1 MMDNW
6 YLVRLDFGQNVAHFG
21 QVGIGLEE
29 TGDRLPSDSLF
40 SALISTYARI
50 YPEHLGGLL
59 DALNSPNPPFRH
71 SSTFIYFRNQQ
82 NYRYYLP
89 KPLTFPLNYQAHD
102 DLTLTKA
109 YKKLAYLP
117 LEIWQRWYQGTGF
130 SEQDKKDILADA
142 QNRSSS
148 KNKLKQLGLFDYS
161 KTNKKANLPK
171 VSLDRTTQASNFY
184 HTKVV
189 QFQCEFKESESQEP
203 QSEKPKPEKQASLYF
218 LLNFPQVNPELTAQL
233 KTVLYVLA
241 DEGIGGER
249 SSGAGRF
256 TLDWVET
263 LPEAWRS
270 LLQCK
275 NANAYSLVSLFW
287 NDQNDEL
294 SQIDEN
300 ARYEFQERG
309 GWVSSSP
316 TGIQQR
322 RKKVRMFSEG
332 SVFAFPPQGRLA
344 DVTPERFHA
353 HTVYRS
359 GLALSLPIY
368 VEPSS

>member
-1 MMDNW
+1 MDNW
-6 YLVRLDFGQNVAHFG
+6 YLVRLDLGQNVAHFG

-50 YPEHLGGLL
+50 YPDNLEELFSQ
-59 DALNSPNPPFRH
+59 LNSPNPPFRH
-71 SSTFIYFRNQQ
+71 SSTFIYLRNKDQ
-82 NYRYYLP
+82 YRYYLP
-89 KPLTFPLNYQAHD
+89 KPLPFPRNYEEHEKNNIS
-102 DLTLTKA
+102 LTKA
-109 YKKLAYLP
+109 YKKFTYLP
-117 LEIWQRWYQGTGF
+117 LEIWQRWYQGEGF
-130 SEQDKKDILADA
+130 TKQDQKDILANDRN
-142 QNRSSS
+142 QSSS
-148 KNKLKQLGLFDYS
+148 KNKLKQLGLFDYG
-161 KTNKKANLPK
+161 KTHETAKLPK

-189 QFQCEFKESESQEP
+189 QFQSE
-203 QSEKPKPEKQASLYF
+203 PEKQAGLYF
-218 LLNFPQVNPELTAQL
+218 LLHFAQANPELISQL
-233 KTVLYVLA
+233 KTVLHVLA

-256 TLDWVET
+256 TLDWEE
-263 LPEAWRS
+263 LPKAWES
-270 LLQCK
+270 LLQFK
-275 NANAYSLVSLFW
+275 NGNAHSLLSLFW
-287 NDQNDEL
+287 SNQQEEL
-294 SQIDEN
+294 SRIDEN

-344 DVTPERFHA
+344 DVTPPNFSSHP
-353 HTVYRS
+353 VYRS

>member
-50 YPEHLGGLL
+50 YPDNLEELFTQ
-59 DALNSPNPPFRH
+59 LNSPNPPFRH
-71 SSTFIYFRNQQ
+71 SSTFIYLRDKET
-82 NYRYYLP
+82 YRYYLP
-89 KPLTFPLNYQAHD
+89 KPLTSPRNYQAYD
-102 DLTLTKA
+102 DLSLTKA
-109 YKKLAYLP
+109 YKKLTYIP
-117 LEIWQRWYQGTGF
+117 LEIWQRWYQGEGF
-130 SEQDKKDILADA
+130 TKEDQDEIIGHANKEHP
-142 QNRSSS
+142 
-148 KNKLKQLGLFDYS
+148 KNDKLEKLGIFAYG
-161 KTNKKANLPK
+161 KTHKKAKLPK

-184 HTKVV
+184 HTNVV
-189 QFQCEFKESESQEP
+189 QFQCEFKELKKSESEP
-203 QSEKPKPEKQASLYF
+203 EKSKPEKQAGLYF
-218 LLNFPQVNPELTAQL
+218 LLHFPQANPELISQL

-256 TLDWVET
+256 TLDWEE
-263 LPEAWRS
+263 LPKIWKP

-287 NDQNDEL
+287 NDQPEEL

-300 ARYEFQERG
+300 ARYEFQDRG

-368 VEPSS
+368 VELKK